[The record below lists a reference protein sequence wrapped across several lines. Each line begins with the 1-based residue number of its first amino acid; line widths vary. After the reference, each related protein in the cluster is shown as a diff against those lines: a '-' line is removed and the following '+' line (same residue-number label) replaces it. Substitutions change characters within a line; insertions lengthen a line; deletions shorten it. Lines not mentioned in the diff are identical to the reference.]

1 MRVFTFKA
9 EERDINR
16 FYLICVEEGIYTMSE
31 CIRMLIRRYIIEHEH
46 ERPKKIKVRKVV
58 LK

>member
-1 MRVFTFKA
+1 MKTFTFKA

-16 FYLICVEEGIYTMSE
+16 FYLICVEEGVYTMSE
-31 CIRMLIRRYIIEHEH
+31 CIRMLIRRYIIEHE
-46 ERPKKIKVRKVV
+46 ERPKKIKVRKVI

>member
-9 EERDINR
+9 EEKEINR
-16 FYLICVEEGIYTMSE
+16 FYLVCIEEGVYTMSE
-31 CIRMLIRRYIIEHEH
+31 CIRMLIRRYILEHE
-46 ERPKKIKVRKVV
+46 ERPKKKIKVRKVV

>member
-16 FYLICVEEGIYTMSE
+16 FYLICVEEGYHSMSE
-31 CIRMLIRRYIIEHEH
+31 CIRALIRRYMLEHGE
-46 ERPKKIKVRKVV
+46 PKKKEIRIKRVI